1 MLGLGRGSN
10 VDVALRLD
18 IRARSMLDDDEAGL
32 LPSLATCRAW
42 FDASAVAVDA
52 AHDCADEEMQ
62 EDAGAD
68 DADDDAARA
77 VVMASDGRTLDRAG
91 ALALLRRAFEHAEP
105 RFASSP
111 VFLAMARRCFDE
123 NAGDSAAEI
132 GASQRVTF
140 RWWLN
145 NPFGSLAEA
154 LHDLTRD

>member
-1 MLGLGRGSN
+1 MLGLGRGAN
-10 VDVALRLD
+10 VDVALRLE
-18 IRARSMLDDDEAGL
+18 IRARSMRDDDEAGL

-52 AHDCADEEMQ
+52 AHDSADEELQ

-68 DADDDAARA
+68 DANDD
-77 VVMASDGRTLDRAG
+77 VMMASDGRTLDRAG

-111 VFLAMARRCFDE
+111 VFLAMARRCFDD

-154 LHDLTRD
+154 LHNLTRD